1 MFVTCGRNEDIH
13 AAYEDI
19 HQLHHRA
26 VGFIRGV
33 VPRLPENMMS
43 HTYMHMDVAV
53 RIYVHICIYV
63 YIYIYICIDAYMYI
77 CAYVHI
83 CIVFTAVYA
92 YDM

>member
-63 YIYIYICIDAYMYI
+63 YIYICIDAYMYI